1 MLLRAILCGRVWD
14 GFLLGQAKTEEVP
27 CRFCGGNGHSFWEW
41 FQGRDAVRVEPPQPG
56 VIHVHSA
63 ELGKPRVGPTQEPS
77 PSCIWSRLPCAPE
90 ATQAVTKPWTLMRL
104 CKRVLVVSVTVFG
117 GDAPSVPRLH
127 HKSSRFSPCLVKL
140 GDQVLRDGCGEGGD
154 TEGSAGTTMVA
165 TKGRHMMR
173 LATKAGRAVP
183 RAGRPPQEKP
193 LCARHEHTSSFGESR
208 FSQLTSTR
216 LLLCT

>member
-41 FQGRDAVRVEPPQPG
+41 FQGGDAVRVEPPQPG

-127 HKSSRFSPCLVKL
+127 HKSSRSAHASSSWVTRFCATAVGRVETPKAALE
-140 GDQVLRDGCGEGGD
+140 QPWWRPRGD
-154 TEGSAGTTMVA
+154 T
-165 TKGRHMMR
+165 
-173 LATKAGRAVP
+173 
-183 RAGRPPQEKP
+183 
-193 LCARHEHTSSFGESR
+193 
-208 FSQLTSTR
+208 
-216 LLLCT
+216 